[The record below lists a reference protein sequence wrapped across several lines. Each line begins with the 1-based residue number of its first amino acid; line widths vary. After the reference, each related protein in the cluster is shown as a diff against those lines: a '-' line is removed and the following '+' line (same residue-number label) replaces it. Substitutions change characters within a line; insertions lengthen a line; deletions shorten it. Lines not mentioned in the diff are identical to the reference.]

1 MKYLKLFENIKPIDI
16 GSFDEDDWDDD
27 ETPDNSIEYYMGKLS
42 YDHIE
47 IFRVLL
53 ENNEVIRYGDNKK
66 IRSFNDQY
74 SPIKK
79 NVDER
84 GIYIDIPHFT
94 RHGLLVYF
102 YSNKSV
108 IRDVTDELRD
118 QILYNSG
125 SEEKNRLWKIIDNN
139 EMFYFGEGGSIVNL
153 I

>member
-1 MKYLKLFENIKPIDI
+1 MKYLKLFEIIKDI
-16 GSFDEDDWDDD
+16 STFDEDEDWDYD
-27 ETPDNSIEYYMGKLS
+27 ESPDNVEYYMGKLS
-42 YDHIE
+42 QDNLE
-47 IFRVLL
+47 IFRVSLDFH
-53 ENNEVIRYGDNKK
+53 EVIRYGDNKK